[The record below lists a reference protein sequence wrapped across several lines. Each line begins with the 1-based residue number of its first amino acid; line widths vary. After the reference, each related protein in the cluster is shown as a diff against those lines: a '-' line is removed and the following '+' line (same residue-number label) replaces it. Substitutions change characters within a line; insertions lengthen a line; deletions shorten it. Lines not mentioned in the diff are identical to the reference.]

1 MSAEAPTTSLSNS
14 QEKTRG
20 NSGEK
25 TSSHRV
31 VLYEG
36 LFRDGNKSFQAELE
50 ADLVK
55 PDHAERDLVRK
66 NMSELGAVG
75 AQADALVEKMLFNRS
90 MPGKS
95 TIRYTSSSKATKSSN
110 SVKNS
115 ATLTNKQTSPKTITA
130 DDQDNAAHVSAYYVK
145 KEKLKKIKHA
155 WHPYPANVTDSPIRK
170 VAEAKVAMAIEKSYA
185 NLTMQTKKI
194 RHEMK
199 LEMDVRKVIYTRE
212 RQNILDDYNRGLSLL
227 KEKYEKKKA
236 STLKLGR
243 MRGGVAIE
251 RSKREAQRLKAR
263 FIVRHR
269 NMLERRARAVRTIK
283 AEYFDDFK
291 EKRLETG
298 LRNTRA
304 KTKHLNMA
312 WKKHTLIN
320 NQENKD
326 AARAFAI
333 ERQRAR
339 EIAASRMLRKEMNSD
354 GSSASNLGDD
364 LLDNDGSK
372 ARKMYK
378 LKVLHNIIRP
388 SLLEELRL
396 ALKRWRGYTIFVRRR
411 ELIREELNC

>member
-1 MSAEAPTTSLSNS
+1 MTWPDGGSYVGPWLNGLPHTRSNEKGTRIYGNGEQYVGQWRYGRRHGFGVMSAEAPTTSLSNS

-155 WHPYPANVTDSPIRK
+155 WHPYPANVTDSPIR
-170 VAEAKVAMAIEKSYA
+170 
-185 NLTMQTKKI
+185 
-194 RHEMK
+194 
-199 LEMDVRKVIYTRE
+199 
-212 RQNILDDYNRGLSLL
+212 
-227 KEKYEKKKA
+227 
-236 STLKLGR
+236 
-243 MRGGVAIE
+243 
-251 RSKREAQRLKAR
+251 
-263 FIVRHR
+263 
-269 NMLERRARAVRTIK
+269 
-283 AEYFDDFK
+283 
-291 EKRLETG
+291 
-298 LRNTRA
+298 
-304 KTKHLNMA
+304 
-312 WKKHTLIN
+312 
-320 NQENKD
+320 
-326 AARAFAI
+326 
-333 ERQRAR
+333 
-339 EIAASRMLRKEMNSD
+339 
-354 GSSASNLGDD
+354 
-364 LLDNDGSK
+364 
-372 ARKMYK
+372 
-378 LKVLHNIIRP
+378 
-388 SLLEELRL
+388 
-396 ALKRWRGYTIFVRRR
+396 
-411 ELIREELNC
+411 